1 MEAHRYKLW
10 RKLFSLTSHG
20 ENWKLRGQSWVSPEF
35 VSMRIH
41 RYESRRKSISP
52 SGFLDF
58 LIFATTR
65 IDGMFIDTNY
75 GENIPS
81 IQVTAK
87 INFSLRIFRF
97 FDFRHDSYRWK
108 LIDTSQG
115 ENQKTQKSWGRNWF
129 SPWLVSM
136 ESSSIQTMAK
146 IFHRYKLWRKLFSL
160 TSHGENFIDTSQGE
174 NSSWI
179 LGSLYRVLGLTTRSI
194 GDRKLD

>member
-1 MEAHRYKLW
+1 MECSSIQTMAKIFHRYK
-10 RKLFSLTSHG
+10 
-20 ENWKLRGQSWVSPEF
+20 
-35 VSMRIH
+35 
-41 RYESRRKSISP
+41 SRRKLISP

-58 LIFATTR
+58 LIFALTR
-65 IDGMFIDTNY
+65 IDGNS
-75 GENIPS
+75 S
-81 IQVTAK
+81 IRVTAK
-87 INFSLRIFRF
+87 IKFSLRIFRF

-146 IFHRYKLWRKLFSL
+146 IFHRYKLWRKLLSL
-160 TSHGENFIDTSQGE
+160 TSRGENFIDTSQGE

-179 LGSLYRVLGLTTRSI
+179 LGSLYRVLGLSTLTV
-194 GDRKLD
+194 GDRKLDWAPYTVS